1 MTITSQSISH
11 IEKYTKNSERLN
23 ILIANHLGIDPS
35 AIYNVKPLK
44 PGRLTTP
51 QTEHLRR
58 AIFALN
64 KPKVTSASITRT
76 LQHIEAVLAESES
89 P

>member
-1 MTITSQSISH
+1 MTIISQSISH
-11 IEKYTKNSERLN
+11 IEKYTKNSERLLF
-23 ILIANHLGIDPS
+23 LIANELRIDPS
-35 AIYNVKPLK
+35 AVYNVKPLK
-44 PGRLTTP
+44 PGRLTTA

-64 KPKVTSASITRT
+64 KPKVTHANLTRAR
-76 LQHIEAVLAESES
+76 QHIEAVLAESEA